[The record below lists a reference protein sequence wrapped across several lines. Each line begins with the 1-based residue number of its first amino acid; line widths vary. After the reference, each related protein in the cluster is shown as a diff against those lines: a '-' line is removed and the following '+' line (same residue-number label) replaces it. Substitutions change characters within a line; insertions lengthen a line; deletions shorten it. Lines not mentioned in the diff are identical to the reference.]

1 MMPTII
7 IAIVVLIILLVF
19 FIILVAITKRQN
31 VDLATIDSKGRIKD
45 EKGMIEQDYE
55 RENNKKSSSR
65 GSFNFNAN
73 FNNIGS
79 TVGSGI
85 NSMKNSASSAFN
97 SAKSTVASK
106 KGSEKVKGK
115 EAVARDDIFKF
126 MEFDRIL
133 DDMIVQKNGTR
144 FTKAIKCKGINY
156 DLMSEVEQL
165 AVEEG
170 FITFLNTL
178 KYPIQLYVQA
188 QNVDLKKTMALYKDN
203 IRDLEDDYNNINN
216 EYSKLASA
224 FDTDEEELQKAT
236 KERDSITNVYEYA
249 RDMIKYV
256 EKMENNKKMLKRSFY
271 ILVSYNTSEVISAE
285 KFNKDELID
294 MCNTELTT
302 RCQAIISALAS
313 CSVTGN
319 MLNSNELAELL
330 YNAYNRDD
338 AGVMNVK
345 ENLES
350 GFYRLYSTSEDA
362 FMKKQQALED
372 YLNAEA
378 RLKALEAI
386 KYAIMNNEYKTPAME
401 QLEEEEEISKRATN
415 MVKNEDYEKDFKD
428 KVNAKILSDY
438 REVKKELLEE
448 DAEQKKIMVEESK
461 NDIAE
466 IDKIKKEM
474 ANNPIGKAK
483 KEYEDKKD
491 QPVEEKNSTE
501 GNLLDE
507 DNNNNEDAKSNNTE
521 NAETDGSNKIEDEPL
536 DTNIYSENDNDEDD
550 EIIK

>member
-1 MMPTII
+1 MMPTI
-7 IAIVVLIILLVF
+7 
-19 FIILVAITKRQN
+19 
-31 VDLATIDSKGRIKD
+31 
-45 EKGMIEQDYE
+45 
-55 RENNKKSSSR
+55 
-65 GSFNFNAN
+65 FNAN